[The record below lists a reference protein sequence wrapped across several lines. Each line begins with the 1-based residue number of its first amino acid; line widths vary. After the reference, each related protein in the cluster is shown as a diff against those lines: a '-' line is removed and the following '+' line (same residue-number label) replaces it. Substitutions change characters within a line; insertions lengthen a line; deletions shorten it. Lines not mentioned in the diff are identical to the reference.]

1 MIMKKKAILFMI
13 AIVIAITGTN
23 IFAKQTTALPQ
34 KVKPALVNY
43 AWYIDEDFMVP
54 VGTYSDI
61 NAEMSRLRDLF
72 PYNTFSATPFG
83 MLNPYE
89 FGYNEYSNTLII
101 YSDL

>member
-1 MIMKKKAILFMI
+1 MIMKKKAILFAI

-43 AWYIDEDFMVP
+43 AWYADEDFVYP

-61 NAEMSRLRDLF
+61 NAEMSRLRNLF

-83 MLNPYE
+83 MLDAYE
-89 FGYNEYSNTLII
+89 YGYNEYSNTLII